1 MKQTLPVVAI
11 IGRPNVGKSALF
23 NRLIQR
29 RQALV
34 DATPGLTRDRL
45 YGDVEWRGVPFRVVD
60 TGGLQFPH
68 RDRIEEAIASQVTH
82 AMEEAGLAL
91 LVCDGREGIV
101 PLDRQV
107 AAWVRRWDKPILL
120 VINKADTDREIPA
133 IHEFS
138 ELGLGTPWAISS
150 MHGLGVGDLLDAIV
164 SKIGGRSCPPGAEDE
179 NAATIRVAIVGRPNV
194 GKSSLLNCILKED
207 RVLVDEQPGT
217 TRDPVEA
224 EFSYRGQRFCWID
237 TAGIRSRRTLKSQM
251 DAVARM
257 KALEM
262 IVRSH
267 VSLGVLE
274 APLGIVR
281 DDLALLDQV
290 LTAGKPLCLAVNKW
304 DLMPRSTDLKSV
316 TASIARRAPFL
327 RFAPVV
333 CTSAKT
339 GFQVLKMIEKI
350 SDVVEQSNRR
360 LSGGQLKELLEAIQ
374 KDSRTPV
381 GLRNAQLIRLWQ
393 VSVRPPTFHL
403 LARVRR
409 GFRATDM
416 TFLENL
422 LREKGGYMGTP
433 IRIRLLAKQ
442 R

>member
-11 IGRPNVGKSALF
+11 VGRPNVGKSALF

-34 DATPGLTRDRL
+34 DATPGLTRDRI
-45 YGDVEWRGVPFRVVD
+45 YGDVQWQGIAFRVVD

-82 AMEEAGLAL
+82 AMEETSLAL
-91 LVCDGREGIV
+91 LVCDGREGVV

-107 AAWVRRWDKPILL
+107 AAWVRRWDKPVLL
-120 VINKADTDREIPA
+120 VVNKADTDREIPA

-150 MHGLGVGDLLDAIV
+150 LHGLGVGDLLDEVV
-164 SKIGGRSCPPGAEDE
+164 SQLKPAADLGKEEDS
-179 NAATIRVAIVGRPNV
+179 AIRVAIVGRPNV

-251 DAVARM
+251 DAVVRM

-281 DDLALLDQV
+281 DDLTLLDQV
-290 LTAGKPLCLAVNKW
+290 ITAGKPLCLAVNKW
-304 DLMPRSTDLKSV
+304 DLMPRSTDLKTV
-316 TASIARRAPFL
+316 TTDTARRAPFL
-327 RFAPVV
+327 RFAPVI

-374 KDSRTPV
+374 QDSRTPV

-403 LARVRR
+403 LARVKR

-422 LREKGGYMGTP
+422 LRKKGGYMGTP